1 MEVFL
6 MNMGNMDRIIRLV
19 LGIIVGVVAFL
30 AVSGIAQIILWV
42 VGAILILTAAIG
54 FCPLYAP
61 FHFSTK
67 KQVK

>member
-1 MEVFL
+1 
-6 MNMGNMDRIIRLV
+6 MNMGNMDRIVRAV
-19 LGIIVGVVAFL
+19 LGIIVGIIAFV
-30 AVSGIAQIILWV
+30 AVSGVAQIILWV
-42 VGAILILTAAIG
+42 IGAILILTAAIG

>member
-1 MEVFL
+1 
-6 MNMGNMDRIIRLV
+6 MNMGKMDRIIRAI
-19 LGIIVGVVAFL
+19 LGIIIVVIAFL
-30 AVSGIAQIILWV
+30 AVGGIAQIILWI

-67 KQVK
+67 K

>member
-1 MEVFL
+1 